1 MLVAR
6 EPAHHQQAG
15 DQFQLGIVLAIL
27 AGARIRCDRFAP
39 RIAQRTVDAQ
49 DKAQRRGE
57 ALFVFP
63 PRNVRGVRLT
73 IDNEAEDPVLATE
86 ALERQDLLV
95 YPFRLRGR
103 RRAQHDLAGG
113 ALERRIDQR
122 PEIGGA
128 RERESRW
135 L

>member
-1 MLVAR
+1 
-6 EPAHHQQAG
+6 
-15 DQFQLGIVLAIL
+15 VLAIL

-39 RIAQRTVDAQ
+39 RIAQRAVDAQ
-49 DKAQRRGE
+49 DKAQRLGE

-63 PRNVRGVRLT
+63 PRNVRGVRLA

-95 YPFRLRGR
+95 HPFRLRGR

-128 RERESRW
+128 RELVAIPEDRREAFH
-135 L
+135 